1 MNTESEI
8 GKTQPQAKGHWSPG
22 AERKGS
28 PLPGPL
34 VWAWPSQ
41 CLDFRFLASRTMRK
55 QTSVVLSHQMG
66 GNLLQQ
72 PWGSNTRPNILQ
84 NMQEKSVHKLPSA
97 QSPAPSK
104 NHSEG
109 FLTVLPLELSIHYK
123 TEKEKMVSEDMRGH
137 KRLWQEVS

>member
-1 MNTESEI
+1 
-8 GKTQPQAKGHWSPG
+8 
-22 AERKGS
+22 
-28 PLPGPL
+28 
-34 VWAWPSQ
+34 
-41 CLDFRFLASRTMRK
+41 MRK

-109 FLTVLPLELSIHYK
+109 FLTVLPLELSIHDK